1 MLTRITPS
9 RYKDQPAIT
18 LATQSVQAQ
27 FLPSIGGKLC
37 ALTSLDHNFDVLVH
51 RPGDAYRMQQYD
63 GVYVDGECSGFD
75 DMFPTID
82 VCHCENAPWQG
93 TRLPDH
99 GEVWSLPWQHSIDG
113 ERLRMSVHGVRLP
126 YRLDKTAHFADARTL
141 RIDYTLTNLSP
152 FPFDFLW
159 AAHPMLMLDED
170 SRLLLP
176 DETRHIA
183 TVFSSNGELGGYG
196 DTFDWPMAATPSG
209 QARDLSRMA
218 PRGTGRAAK
227 YYVKGALPE
236 GWCALT
242 YPSRKLML
250 EMSFP
255 VDKVPYLGVLPNAS
269 GWAGLYNI
277 FLEPATASFDRPD
290 AARLRGECSRLP
302 GNAVYTWH
310 LAFSLKNYEAH

>member
-1 MLTRITPS
+1 MATHIAPS

-18 LATQSVQAQ
+18 LETPHVRAQ
-27 FLPSIGGKLC
+27 FLPSVGGKLC
-37 ALTSLDHNFDVLVH
+37 ALTSLDCNFDVLVH
-51 RPGDAYRMQQYD
+51 RPGDAYRLQPYD

-82 VCHCENAPWQG
+82 ACHCADFPWQG
-93 TRLPDH
+93 TKLPDH

-126 YRLDKTAHFADARTL
+126 YRLEKTAYFADARTL

-152 FPFDFLW
+152 FTFDFLW

-176 DETRHIA
+176 DGTRQIA
-183 TVFSSNGELGGYG
+183 TVFSSNGDLGGYG
-196 DTFDWPMAATPSG
+196 DTFDWPIAVTPDGWQRGSG
-209 QARDLSRMA
+209 RVA
-218 PRGTGRAAK
+218 PRAPGRAAK
-227 YYVKGALPE
+227 YYIKGPLQE

-242 YPSRKLML
+242 YPSRALKL

-255 VDKVPYLGVLPNAS
+255 VDTVQYLGVLPNES

-290 AARLRGECSRLP
+290 AARLRGECSQLP
-302 GNAVYTWH
+302 GNSVLTWH
-310 LAFSLKNYEAH
+310 LAFSLQTHETA